1 MSIFDELAS
10 EAANL
15 ESAPSDEQIAL
26 LRDKCVEMAEA
37 DAEVARL
44 ERELESAKE
53 KKNTLAHKEI
63 PDLFAQMGIDRF
75 GLPDVGE
82 FGADIIL
89 SPYFKASIPADWPD
103 DKKKEAFDH
112 LEEIGGGD
120 LIKVEVK
127 FLLGKGESELARRIA
142 EWVSERAEASGLRV
156 AEPSIGQGVPWNSLT
171 SFVKERYGRERSDE
185 FIAAVQQSEEEG
197 IPVPVS
203 MDVTKLNATIGQV
216 VKVKERKK

>member
-1 MSIFDELAS
+1 
-10 EAANL
+10 
-15 ESAPSDEQIAL
+15 
-26 LRDKCVEMAEA
+26 MAEA

-63 PDLFAQMGIDRF
+63 PDLFTQMGIDGF

-103 DKKKEAFDH
+103 EKKKEAFDH

-127 FLLGKGESELARRIA
+127 FLLGKGENGLARDLANLVDMWACNNGITVPA
-142 EWVSERAEASGLRV
+142 
-156 AEPSIGQGVPWNSLT
+156 PIIGQGVPWNSLT

-197 IPVPVS
+197 IPAPVS

-216 VKVKERKK
+216 VKVKERNK